1 MKALVTGGTG
11 CVGSALVERLIEK
24 GYTVRA
30 LVRKTSDLSHLKTTG
45 AELVFGDVED
55 YESLP
60 PAVDGVDIVFHAAA
74 KVTPGWGTWEEFERS
89 TVKGTR
95 NLLEASS
102 RAKVPRFLQVSSYT
116 VYESSCRMSETP
128 VDEST
133 PCSVAFTPDTYYDYA
148 KLLAEQ
154 ACWEYHK
161 QGKIKVSMIRI
172 GSVYGA
178 RDRLLADRIYRY
190 VSFPVV
196 LWPGRVDPRYAIV
209 HATDVADLAIL
220 AVTNDKAAGQAYN
233 VAPPEPI
240 RLKAFS
246 EAMIKSMGGP
256 RIRGTMPYSIA
267 YVWCALMEA
276 IAKVRRAKEM
286 PFLNRYSIKIMQTEC
301 CMDGSKAG
309 RELGWVPQ
317 ISAEEGTRQYVEW
330 RRAHDRAS
338 KKK

>member
-11 CVGSALVERLIEK
+11 CVGSALVDRLSEK
-24 GYTVRA
+24 GYGVRA

-60 PAVDGVDIVFHAAA
+60 PAVGGVDIVFHAAA
-74 KVTPGWGTWEEFERS
+74 KVTPGWGTWEEFEGA
-89 TVKGTR
+89 TVTGTR

-102 RAKVPRFLQVSSYT
+102 GAKVPRFLQVSSYT
-116 VYESSCRMSETP
+116 VYEPSCRMSGAP

-133 PCSVAFTPDTYYDYA
+133 PCAVDFGPDTYYDYA

-161 QGKIKVSMIRI
+161 QGKIQVSMVRI
-172 GSVYGA
+172 GSVYGP

-190 VSFPVV
+190 VSSPVV
-196 LWPGRVDPRYAIV
+196 LWPLKTDPRYAIV
-209 HATDVADLAIL
+209 HALDVADLAIL
-220 AVTNDKAAGQAYN
+220 VATSDKAIGQAYN
-233 VAPPEPI
+233 VAPPEPVT
-240 RLKAFS
+240 LKGFAQ
-246 EAMIKSMGGP
+246 AMIRAQGGR
-256 RIRGTMPYSIA
+256 RIQGTMPYSIA
-267 YVWCALMEA
+267 YVWCAMMEGISKLM
-276 IAKVRRAKEM
+276 RAKEM
-286 PFLNRYSIKIMQTEC
+286 PFLNRYSVKIMQTEC
-301 CMDGSKAG
+301 FIDGSKAK
-309 RELGWVPQ
+309 RELGWQPA
-317 ISAEEGTRQYVEW
+317 ISADEGTRQYVEW